1 MKNRYMI
8 KTNIAYIEELPQDS
22 LSEYKELCR
31 WICEKYEEDNRE
43 ISKRNLKYLESS
55 SRKIKDL
62 LADLNKSSDDCNYYI
77 NLKKVEYKNKECFS
91 EFILDIKDEYEY
103 LRENRIETKD
113 YYREYNKIL
122 SWYKLTEEYIREAL
136 RNLAVQKVDYEQ
148 MNFSEISINKN
159 VIIDKEIVYSNVG

>member
-1 MKNRYMI
+1 MI

-31 WICEKYEEDNRE
+31 WICEKSEEANRE
-43 ISKRNLKYLESS
+43 ISTRVLKCLESS

-91 EFILDIKDEYEY
+91 EFILDIKDEYEPQ
-103 LRENRIETKD
+103 LFPLLQD
-113 YYREYNKIL
+113 
-122 SWYKLTEEYIREAL
+122 
-136 RNLAVQKVDYEQ
+136 
-148 MNFSEISINKN
+148 
-159 VIIDKEIVYSNVG
+159 IDKWI